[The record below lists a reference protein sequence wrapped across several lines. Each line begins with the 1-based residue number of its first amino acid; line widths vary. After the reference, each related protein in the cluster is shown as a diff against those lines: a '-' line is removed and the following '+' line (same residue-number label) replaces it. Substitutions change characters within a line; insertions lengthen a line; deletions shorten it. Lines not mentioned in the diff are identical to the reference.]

1 MKNKILTIA
10 LMIMILATPA
20 FAATSI
26 SLSPEAINVQ
36 EGQSFDVMVAVSSQE
51 SAGDYT
57 VKVELDYPA
66 DKLEVTSFNFVNNWT
81 PLTQSG
87 YDLIDNTNGVLI
99 KTAKYPAGVSS
110 TAVFG
115 IVSFSAKKAGSGT
128 IKTGNGSLV
137 LDGNDQNVLSGA
149 PAITFTI
156 SAAPAEEETTL
167 LTENEETTPPA
178 QEEKQTTENPT
189 ARAGLFNNPWLAG
202 IIIAI
207 VALTAYLVVKKR
219 KKA

>member
-1 MKNKILTIA
+1 MKNKLLTIA
-10 LMIMILATPA
+10 LMIMILAAPA

-26 SLSPEAINVQ
+26 SLSPETINVQ

-51 SAGDYT
+51 NASDHT
-57 VKVELDYPA
+57 IKVELDYPA

-115 IVSFSAKKAGSGT
+115 IVSFSAKKEGSGT
-128 IKTGNGSLV
+128 IKMGNGSLV
-137 LDGNDQNVLSGA
+137 LDGNGQNVLSGA

-156 SAAPAEEETTL
+156 SAAPVEEGTTL
-167 LTENEETTPPA
+167 LAETTSPA
-178 QEEKQTTENPT
+178 QEEKQMTESPT
-189 ARAGLFNNPWLAG
+189 AQAAATNLFNNPWLAG
-202 IIIAI
+202 IIIAV

-219 KKA
+219 KKD